1 LEGIKEQGI
10 RAVAKLANGLHDFNV
25 QNRPPSGRIES
36 EPILRRN
43 DEKRLTQAQIEVPRW
58 SAREF
63 EKQVLESNPRI
74 AVFDCDGTLWS
85 GDSGYGFMVWSI
97 EEGLVSRSTSDWID
111 NRHRAYRAGNVSE
124 LDICGEMV
132 QIYAGLREPELRA
145 AAARYVDEHVRGRV
159 FAEMRTLVEELRRRG
174 VELWAVS
181 STNKWVVAE
190 GVRPFGIPEE
200 RVLAAEVKVAVGLI
214 TSELLDVP
222 TDEGK
227 AAALKRVGLSR
238 PDAVFGNS
246 VHDLA
251 MLQIASRAFP
261 VNPSPALLE
270 AAARHGWG
278 YFRPAAA
285 EGIVAAVDG
294 E

>member
-1 LEGIKEQGI
+1 MT
-10 RAVAKLANGLHDFNV
+10 
-25 QNRPPSGRIES
+25 P
-36 EPILRRN
+36 
-43 DEKRLTQAQIEVPRW
+43 AQIEVPKW

-63 EKQVLESNPRI
+63 EQQVLKINPRV

-97 EEGLVSRSTSDWID
+97 EQGLVSRSTSDWID
-111 NRHRAYRAGNVSE
+111 NRHRAYRSGKVSE

-132 QIYAGLREPELRA
+132 QIYSGLREQELRA
-145 AAARYVDEHVRGRV
+145 AAAKYVQEFVRGRV
-159 FAEMRTLVEELRRRG
+159 FAEMAGLVETLRRRD

-190 GVRPFGIPEE
+190 GVRAFGIPEQ
-200 RVLAAEVKVAVGLI
+200 RVLAAEVKVEGATI

-227 AAALKRVGLSR
+227 AASLTRAGLSR

-246 VHDLA
+246 IHDLA
-251 MLQIASRAFP
+251 MLEIAAHAFP
-261 VNPSPALLE
+261 VNPSPALIE

-285 EGIVAAVDG
+285 EGVAASVDG

>member
-1 LEGIKEQGI
+1 
-10 RAVAKLANGLHDFNV
+10 V
-25 QNRPPSGRIES
+25 NRF
-36 EPILRRN
+36 LRRN
-43 DEKRLTQAQIEVPRW
+43 AKRLTPAQIEIPKW
-58 SAREF
+58 STQEF
-63 EKQVLESNPRI
+63 ENQVLGVNPKV

-97 EEGLVSRSTSDWID
+97 EQGLVSRSTSDWID
-111 NRHRAYRAGNVSE
+111 NRHRAYRAGTVSE
-124 LDICGEMV
+124 VQICGEMV
-132 QIYAGLREPELRA
+132 QIYAGLREQELQA
-145 AAARYVDEHVRGRV
+145 AAAQYVEKFVRGRV
-159 FAEMRTLVEELRRRG
+159 FAEMAALVAALQQRG

-190 GVRPFGIPEE
+190 GVRAFGIPEE
-200 RVLAAEVKVAVGLI
+200 RVLAAEVSVAAGMIGSAIV
-214 TSELLDVP
+214 DVP

-227 AAALKRVGLSR
+227 AVALARVGLPH

-251 MLQIASRAFP
+251 MLDIAAHAYP

-270 AAARHGWG
+270 IAVQRGWG

>member
-1 LEGIKEQGI
+1 M
-10 RAVAKLANGLHDFNV
+10 
-25 QNRPPSGRIES
+25 
-36 EPILRRN
+36 
-43 DEKRLTQAQIEVPRW
+43 TQAQIEVPKW
-58 SAREF
+58 SAKEF
-63 EKQVLESNPRI
+63 EQQVVKSNPRV

-97 EEGLVSRSTSDWID
+97 EQGLVSRSTSDWID
-111 NRHRAYRAGNVSE
+111 NRHRAYRSGNVSE
-124 LDICGEMV
+124 LEICGEMV
-132 QIYAGLREPELRA
+132 QIYAGLREHELQTA
-145 AAARYVDEHVRGRV
+145 AAQYVNEQVRGRV
-159 FAEMRTLVEELRRRG
+159 FAELAGLIERLHGCG

-190 GVRPFGIPEE
+190 GVRAFGIPEE
-200 RVLAAEVKVAVGLI
+200 RVLAAEVKVSGGLI
-214 TSELLDVP
+214 TSELTDVP
-222 TDEGK
+222 TDDGK
-227 AAALKRVGLSR
+227 AAALKRAGLPR

-246 VHDLA
+246 IHDLA
-251 MLQIASRAFP
+251 MLEIAAHAFP

-285 EGIVAAVDG
+285 EGINAAVEG

>member
-1 LEGIKEQGI
+1 
-10 RAVAKLANGLHDFNV
+10 
-25 QNRPPSGRIES
+25 
-36 EPILRRN
+36 
-43 DEKRLTQAQIEVPRW
+43 LTPAQIEVPKW
-58 SAREF
+58 SAKEF
-63 EKQVLESNPRI
+63 EQLVLDSQPRI

-97 EEGLVSRSTSDWID
+97 EQGLVSRSTSDWID
-111 NRHRAYRAGNVSE
+111 NRHRAYRAGTVSE
-124 LDICGEMV
+124 AGICGEMV
-132 QIYAGLREPELRA
+132 QIYAGLREQELRA
-145 AAARYVDEHVRGRV
+145 AAAQYVQEHVRGRV
-159 FAEMRTLVEELRRRG
+159 FAEMASLVEQLLQRG

-181 STNKWVVAE
+181 STNRWVVSE
-190 GVRPFGIPEE
+190 GIRPLGFDET
-200 RVLAAEVKVAVGLI
+200 RVLAAEVRVDSGLI
-214 TSELLDVP
+214 TGELVDVP

-227 AAALKRVGLSR
+227 AAALARVGLSR

-251 MLQIASRAFP
+251 MLEIAAHAFP

-270 AAARHGWG
+270 AAGHKGWG

-285 EGIVAAVDG
+285 EGINAAVEG